1 MNVWRL
7 KRFKSSFLSM
17 SCLNRRQLGR
27 ISLVQVRI
35 TKALSIGVVG
45 SVMGKVLW
53 WIDRGEEIVMCEEL
67 VCG

>member
-1 MNVWRL
+1 M
-7 KRFKSSFLSM
+7 KRCKSSFLGM

-27 ISLVQVRI
+27 IGLVQVRI

-53 WIDRGEEIVMCEEL
+53 WIDRGEERVMFEEL

>member
-1 MNVWRL
+1 
-7 KRFKSSFLSM
+7 M

-27 ISLVQVRI
+27 IGLVQVRT

-53 WIDRGEEIVMCEEL
+53 WIDRGEEMIMCEEL

>member
-1 MNVWRL
+1 M
-7 KRFKSSFLSM
+7 KRFKSSFLNM

-27 ISLVQVRI
+27 IGLVQVRT

-53 WIDRGEEIVMCEEL
+53 WIDRGEEMVMCEEL
-67 VCG
+67 VCE

>member
-1 MNVWRL
+1 M

-17 SCLNRRQLGR
+17 PCLNRRQLGR
-27 ISLVQVRI
+27 ISLVHVRI

-53 WIDRGEEIVMCEEL
+53 WIDRGEERVMCEEL

>member
-1 MNVWRL
+1 M

-17 SCLNRRQLGR
+17 SCLNRRQQGR

-35 TKALSIGVVG
+35 TKALSIEVVG
-45 SVMGKVLW
+45 SVMGMVLW